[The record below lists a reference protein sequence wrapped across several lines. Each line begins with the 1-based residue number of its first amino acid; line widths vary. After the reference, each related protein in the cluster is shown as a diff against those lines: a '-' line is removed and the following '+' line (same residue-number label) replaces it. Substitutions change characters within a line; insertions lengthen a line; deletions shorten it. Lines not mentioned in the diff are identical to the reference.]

1 MRLERSNSSRPIE
14 LEVTSWHQVLDIQ
27 IVMLMI
33 ICLYNFIE
41 LGHSF
46 WLQEVDKASTM
57 GLKAYEKLGFTN
69 FGGGHNAWA
78 WVDT

>member
-1 MRLERSNSSRPIE
+1 
-14 LEVTSWHQVLDIQ
+14 
-27 IVMLMI
+27 MI